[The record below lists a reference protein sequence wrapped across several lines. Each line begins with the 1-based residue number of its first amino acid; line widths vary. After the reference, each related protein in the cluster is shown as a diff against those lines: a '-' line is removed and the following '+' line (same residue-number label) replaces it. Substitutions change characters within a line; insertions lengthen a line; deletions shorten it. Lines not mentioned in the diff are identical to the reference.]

1 VSAFYTLA
9 GGLIMVGTPK
19 IALDRRDA
27 LKGLVA
33 AGVGTLSAGAV
44 AAAERNQ
51 PTWSFLHGVASG
63 DPTASAVV
71 IWTRVTPTQAG
82 GAVTGTW
89 EAAED
94 EGFTRPLRSGA
105 FASGPERDY
114 TVKIDVTD
122 LTPGR
127 RFYYRFRTGNAT
139 SPVGRAMTLPVGAT
153 PRLRVALFSCSNYGF
168 GYFNAYRHCA
178 ERDDIDLALH
188 VGDYIY
194 EYGPGRYGDPAMEK
208 GPRRSVP
215 ETEIVTLADY
225 RARHALYR
233 TDPDLQAVHQRLPF
247 IVVWDDHE
255 ITNDAWLEG
264 AENHQPNEGPWGPR
278 RDAAVRAYF
287 EWMPI
292 RPLTP
297 DAGGRTYRSF
307 DFGDL
312 ASIIMLDTRIY
323 GRDRPLRYETDIPMV
338 QSAGAPIELIPVS
351 DTKAA
356 PAGEGAPRPD
366 WDRLRE
372 MLADPSRSML
382 GAEQE
387 AWLAAEFKRT
397 QTRGQTWRIVGQ
409 QTLLGLMSPFDPAPF
424 LGDSPLTDAQRTLVG
439 LMTNVARER
448 LPIFLD
454 SFGGSYQAAR
464 ERLLDAAAKT
474 GGNTVIL
481 TGDSHNAFAFNL
493 KGSNGDIVAV
503 EIGATSVTS
512 PGLEADLPIPP
523 RVGEKELISKN
534 PELVYCNL
542 SDRGYSVLNIE
553 PQAITAEWIFIDT
566 VTSKNFKAVVGKRLQ
581 IAHSDRGTA
590 PFSDI

>member
-1 VSAFYTLA
+1 MT
-9 GGLIMVGTPK
+9 GTPK
-19 IALDRRDA
+19 LALDRRDA

-33 AGVGTLSAGAV
+33 AGVGTLSAGAA

-51 PTWSFLHGVASG
+51 PVWSFLHGVASG

-71 IWTRVTPTQAG
+71 IWTRVTPAGAG

-94 EGFTRPLRSGA
+94 EAFKRPLHSGA

-122 LTPGR
+122 LPPGR
-127 RFYYRFRTGNAT
+127 TFYYRFRTGTAT
-139 SPVGRAMTLPVGAT
+139 SPVGRAITLPVGAA
-153 PRLRVALFSCSNYGF
+153 PRLRLALFSCSNYGF

-208 GPRRSVP
+208 GPRRPIP

-233 TDPDLQAVHQRLPF
+233 TDPDLQAVHRRMPF

-264 AENHQPNEGPWGPR
+264 AQNHQADEGPWGPR
-278 RDAAVRAYF
+278 REAAVRAYF

-312 ASIIMLDTRIY
+312 ASIIMLDTRLY

-338 QSAGAPIELIPVS
+338 EAAGTPTSLKRVS
-351 DTKAA
+351 DTKTSAS
-356 PAGEGAPRPD
+356 PD
-366 WDRLRE
+366 WDRLRDMMAE
-372 MLADPSRSML
+372 PSRSML

-387 AWLAAEFKRT
+387 AWLNTEFKRT
-397 QTRGQTWRIVGQ
+397 QTRGQAWRIVGQ
-409 QTLLGLMSPFDPAPF
+409 QTLLGLMSPFDPTAF
-424 LGDSPLTDAQRTLVG
+424 LDGSPLTEAQQTLVG
-439 LMTNVARER
+439 LTAHIARER
-448 LPIFLD
+448 LPIFPD

-464 ERLLDAAAKT
+464 GRLLDAAANT

-493 KGSNGDIVAV
+493 EGSDGKVAAV

-512 PGLEADLPIPP
+512 PGLEVELPIPP
-523 RVGEKELISKN
+523 RVSEKELISKN

-553 PQAITAEWIFIDT
+553 AQSITAEWIYIDT
-566 VTSKNFKAVVGKRLQ
+566 VKSKNFKAVVGKRLK
-581 IAHSDRGTA
+581 IDRSARGTA
-590 PFSDI
+590 PFSEV